1 MATAGANAQPTTNGS
16 NGNGQKPVTGTV
28 IPPDKALAPK
38 TPMEVFRGL
47 LDKMK
52 IQIAAGL
59 PVHIDAERFFRVV
72 CTTVQQN
79 PKLLDCTRESLLGR
93 LMQCAQLGL
102 EPDGLL
108 GHAHLVPFNN
118 KGKDG
123 KWRLECQLIIGY
135 KGLIKLARQSG
146 EVTGIDARIVYE
158 KDYFDYEYGL
168 NERLVHRPYMTKDAE
183 DENDTAGP
191 VKAVYAIFR
200 EKEGAHF
207 EVMSVQQIEK
217 IRKAA
222 TKGGRE
228 SPAWVEWWD
237 WMAKKS
243 AIRQTAKLSPAS
255 VEDKMARAIAL
266 DERAEAGLSQDVDGS
281 GAFIT
286 IEDGDKPA
294 GQLPPSE
301 PQVNPSSLAQR
312 KTIVKL
318 AGEARVT
325 LVDVCKWHS
334 RAAVDDLTREEADEA
349 TVRLT
354 KIIED
359 ARKNDGGE
367 AIR

>member
-1 MATAGANAQPTTNGS
+1 MATAGQHAQPTA
-16 NGNGQKPVTGTV
+16 NGNGQAPVNGTV
-28 IPPDKALAPK
+28 IPPRDAKALAPK
-38 TPMEVFRGL
+38 TPMDVFRGL

-52 IQIAAGL
+52 VQIEAGL
-59 PVHIDAERFFRVV
+59 PTHVDAARFFRVV

-123 KWRLECQLIIGY
+123 KWRLEVQLIIGY

-146 EVTGIDARIVYE
+146 EVTGVDARVVYE
-158 KDYFDYEYGL
+158 KDYFDYEYGI
-168 NERLVHRPYMTKDAE
+168 NERLVHRPYMTQDAE
-183 DENDTAGP
+183 DENDTPGP

-200 EKEGAHF
+200 VKEGNPHF

-217 IRKAA
+217 IRKKAM
-222 TKGGRE
+222 KGDRE
-228 SPAWVEWWD
+228 SPAWVEFWD
-237 WMAKKS
+237 WMAKKTV
-243 AIRQTAKLSPAS
+243 IRQTAKLSPAS

-294 GQLPPSE
+294 GQLPPAE
-301 PQVNPSSLAQR
+301 PTDERSTLAQR
-312 KTIVKL
+312 KTVLGLVGPAKVHPND
-318 AGEARVT
+318 VT
-325 LVDVCKWHS
+325 KWFS
-334 RAAVDDLTREEADEA
+334 KSTIDDFTRAEADDA
-349 TVRLT
+349 IARLN
-354 KIIED
+354 KLIAEE
-359 ARKNDGGE
+359 KGG
-367 AIR
+367 AA